1 MGPICEVS
9 ALRSSVGSSDLRASI
24 EPLLRERLRR
34 PAAWPHRET
43 NGSIAVRVDGLPES
57 WTIRI
62 RRGVGSLEMGA
73 SRSATASVQAK
84 DIETLHGVLQGTLPG
99 LDAFLEGRLAV
110 RGNVGLA
117 LKLDLFFPPV
127 HPPKEGFAVT
137 PGIRIVD
144 GIETFFLEAG
154 PRDAP
159 VALVLHGLGA
169 TNVSM
174 LPAIK
179 ELARDHRVIAPDLP
193 GFGESAK
200 PLVSYSFEWFANWLF
215 SFLDVLGVEKATL
228 VGNSMGGRV
237 SIEAALRNP
246 HRVNKLVLLAPS
258 MAWLAFRH
266 FVPIVHLLRPEMAV
280 VPLRVHSIPIVR
292 FLRLIFAEP
301 DKLPPTWLEAAADE
315 FVHYFRSAAS
325 RMAFFHAARQIYL
338 ESARGERGFW
348 DRLPN
353 LKPPALFIWGD
364 KDFLVPSS
372 FHAHVERVLPSAQS
386 IVFDRCGHIPQYE
399 AMDRITPIM
408 REFLAAG

>member
-1 MGPICEVS
+1 MT
-9 ALRSSVGSSDLRASI
+9 ALRSSVGLPDLRATI

-43 NGSIAVRVDGLPES
+43 NGTISVRVDGISEG

-62 RRGVGSLEMGA
+62 RRGVGTLETGA
-73 SRSATASVQAK
+73 ARSATAAVRAA

-117 LKLDLFFPPV
+117 LKLDLFFPPK
-127 HPPKEGFAVT
+127 HPSKTGFAVS

-159 VALVLHGLGA
+159 VAIVLHGLGC

-174 LPAIK
+174 LPVIK
-179 ELARDHRVIAPDLP
+179 ELARDHHVIAPDLP

-200 PLVSYSFEWFANWLF
+200 PLVSYSFEWFANWLV
-215 SFLDVLGVEKATL
+215 SFLDVLGVEQATL
-228 VGNSMGGRV
+228 VGNSMGGRI
-237 SIEAALRNP
+237 SIEAGLRTP
-246 HRVNKLVLLAPS
+246 HRVKNMVLLAPS
-258 MAWLAFRH
+258 MAWLSFRH

-292 FLRLIFAEP
+292 FLRTLFAEP
-301 DKLPPTWLEAAADE
+301 DRLPATWLESAADE
-315 FVHYFRSAAS
+315 FVHYFSSASS
-325 RMAFFHAARQIYL
+325 RIAFFHAARQIYL
-338 ESARGERGFW
+338 ESAHGERGFW

-353 LKPPALFIWGD
+353 LKAPALFIWG
-364 KDFLVPSS
+364 KNDFLVPAS
-372 FHAHVERVLPSAQS
+372 FSAHVERVLPNAQS

-399 AMDRITPIM
+399 AMDRITPLM
-408 REFLAAG
+408 REFLGT